1 MKLFGTLSLTH
12 TQSHAIYL
20 LNNVLI
26 RYKLQAYTV
35 KYSIYGCWNEA
46 MTTTTTTTT
55 TTMPATIC
63 WKHLTSH
70 QRKWKKEFS
79 QKNHR
84 IIIVIPQPAEI
95 DEMDWFLCLA
105 IIILIL
111 YCDFVLHYMFIYALV
126 KMLTYFYTIF
136 HCFCWHIGNSNIYD
150 ENSRIYVKLFYSL
163 AFKTSRTG
171 DTHIHIHKFSMI
183 NQNLCAISHS
193 MRMWL
198 NWAHNIWI

>member
-84 IIIVIPQPAEI
+84 IIIVIPQPAKI

-111 YCDFVLHYMFIYALV
+111 YCDFVLHYMFVYAVV
-126 KMLTYFYTIF
+126 KMLTYFYTETLEI
-136 HCFCWHIGNSNIYD
+136 
-150 ENSRIYVKLFYSL
+150 RIYMMKILGFMLNCSIVWHLKPLE
-163 AFKTSRTG
+163 RE
-171 DTHIHIHKFSMI
+171 THSHIHKFSMI